1 MRLPVLF
8 LDDGGVMNDNAARG
22 AQWQRLVGEFF
33 SRALGGSPQAWGEA
47 NYTMAVAM
55 FEPSAWSRRLNAVRG
70 YADFLERYHLDWLTF
85 MCESVGVPVPE
96 DAEALALAERA
107 ERWIIPQVC
116 AALPGAADA
125 IVKLHAEGYRLFTAS
140 GARSADLHDY
150 LTGMRVRDAF
160 EGLYGPDLIDTV
172 KNGPEYYERVFADAG
187 VPAEDAMV
195 VDDSP
200 AALGWASEVGATPVL
215 VSEEGKPM
223 SDTLHVRG
231 LRELPDRL
239 CALRASR

>member
-1 MRLPVLF
+1 
-8 LDDGGVMNDNAARG
+8 
-22 AQWQRLVGEFF
+22 
-33 SRALGGSPQAWGEA
+33 
-47 NYTMAVAM
+47 
-55 FEPSAWSRRLNAVRG
+55 
-70 YADFLERYHLDWLTF
+70 
-85 MCESVGVPVPE
+85 
-96 DAEALALAERA
+96 
-107 ERWIIPQVC
+107 
-116 AALPGAADA
+116 
-125 IVKLHAEGYRLFTAS
+125 
-140 GARSADLHDY
+140 
-150 LTGMRVRDAF
+150 MRVRDAF